1 MLFPSEIWIKIK
13 SYEQQIQLYE
23 TLNNELKILTYYP
36 VYLNLEQFY
45 NIDSIFNLINKKYV
59 YWYYYFTKESIY
71 TTINHYITNA
81 KEIYY
86 R

>member
-45 NIDSIFNLINKKYV
+45 NIDSIFNLINNFNRV
-59 YWYYYFTKESIY
+59 I
-71 TTINHYITNA
+71 HYN
-81 KEIYY
+81 YN
-86 R
+86 

>member
-36 VYLNLEQFY
+36 VYLNLEQFRY
-45 NIDSIFNLINKKYV
+45 P
-59 YWYYYFTKESIY
+59 YY
-71 TTINHYITNA
+71 
-81 KEIYY
+81 
-86 R
+86 